1 METYPSGCGA
11 SIGTGARRSGYS
23 KAEPNLSPHSRH
35 LRTTCLHSPL
45 PFGAIVFLLEAPFGR
60 CEKRRFSLLFLLSLP
75 ALLEAAGNFVAQWR
89 CEFRSEQSELPASRR
104 LPFFR
109 FSPAA
114 GLDRHFECLYT
125 LVSGIVMKKTIHRE
139 DILSY
144 LASKKRYLREK
155 YRINYIA
162 LIGSFARNEQTP
174 ASDIDLVIDLE
185 ENTPHIFELKRSVK
199 DELEKHFGRPVD
211 LASKRYLKPYYRNQ
225 ILRDAIHV

>member
-1 METYPSGCGA
+1 
-11 SIGTGARRSGYS
+11 
-23 KAEPNLSPHSRH
+23 
-35 LRTTCLHSPL
+35 
-45 PFGAIVFLLEAPFGR
+45 
-60 CEKRRFSLLFLLSLP
+60 
-75 ALLEAAGNFVAQWR
+75 
-89 CEFRSEQSELPASRR
+89 
-104 LPFFR
+104 
-109 FSPAA
+109 
-114 GLDRHFECLYT
+114 
-125 LVSGIVMKKTIHRE
+125 MKKTIHRE

-144 LASKKRYLREK
+144 LASKKGYLREK